1 MRSSHVMVGR
11 GLVLAVW
18 CVLCPVAR
26 AGNCWAIGK
35 KGRCTDLLQTGVTRE
50 ACCAG
55 GRQPAAWSPRDLEDG
70 RLFFWRVIEGG
81 VPCKPCKATCA
92 KVKCPKG
99 QKCRRRAGVPRCVC
113 APKCRALRAGPGP
126 VCGSDGRTY
135 RNACKLLRRQC
146 RKKNGLTLAYKGE
159 CQESCDSI
167 KCANAGE
174 QCVLDQNR
182 QPHCVRCLRKCHD
195 RKPNPVCGVNG
206 VTYTSRCH
214 ARQAACLLGEAI
226 PTAYRGPCRPGL
238 TCERLRC
245 KSGQRCLL
253 SPGAAA

>member
-1 MRSSHVMVGR
+1 MGYRPR
-11 GLVLAVW
+11 
-18 CVLCPVAR
+18 
-26 AGNCWAIGK
+26 
-35 KGRCTDLLQTGVTRE
+35 TG
-50 ACCAG
+50 A
-55 GRQPAAWSPRDLEDG
+55 SL
-70 RLFFWRVIEGG
+70 
-81 VPCKPCKATCA
+81 
-92 KVKCPKG
+92 
-99 QKCRRRAGVPRCVC
+99 
-113 APKCRALRAGPGP
+113 
-126 VCGSDGRTY
+126 
-135 RNACKLLRRQC
+135 
-146 RKKNGLTLAYKGE
+146 
-159 CQESCDSI
+159 ESCDSI

-253 SPGAAA
+253 SPEGGRPRCTSCRLRCRRQGGTKQLQVCGSNHLTYRSWCHMMKDACATGLVIDVLHAGSCYPRRYATDSAGHNATAPFADFPFLLSHQLD